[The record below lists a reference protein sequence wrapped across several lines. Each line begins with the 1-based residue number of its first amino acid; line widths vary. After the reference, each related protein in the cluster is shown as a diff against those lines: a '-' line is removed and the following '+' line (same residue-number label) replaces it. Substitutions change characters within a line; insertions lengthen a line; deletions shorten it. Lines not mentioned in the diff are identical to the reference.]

1 MLLEKLKGGTILS
14 LKIIKLALVPKQT
27 VSIAP
32 EVTRLF
38 HEVTETI
45 IEVSTYKIDASGFF
59 DDRGEVVQNLPSLN
73 MNNSYFNVYINGVLQ
88 MDDNFAYTAGEDG
101 VGSLLIS
108 LPEDSEIPTGTPIIM
123 EIINFHPEINTL

>member
-27 VSIAP
+27 VSTAP
-32 EVTRLF
+32 MVTRLF

-45 IEVSTYKIDASGFF
+45 LDVSTYKIDASGFF
-59 DDRGEVVQNLPSLN
+59 DDRGGEVQNLPSLN

-108 LPEDSEIPTGTPIIM
+108 LPENSEIPIGTPIII